1 MIAGDR
7 TVGLPDSSLSVADVP
22 DNPVELHKAMVACT
36 ADPVTTEIYLVGV
49 REPSKL
55 KYRDRYK
62 FNMLCYRIF
71 AIFEQ
76 VYFHS
81 RENTIHKKYFES
93 SHISFMVFLEY
104 PDIRAWWKTNTNMFH
119 PEYREYVS
127 SMIDSVPV
135 RNMDEFEPEHVDTA
149 V

>member
-1 MIAGDR
+1 MNWDAIGAIGEVLGATAVILTLVYLALQIR
-7 TVGLPDSSLSVADVP
+7 KSTLESQMAATRELAI
-22 DNPVELHKAMVACT
+22 ELHKAMGACT

-71 AIFEQ
+71 AILEQ
-76 VYFHS
+76 QYFHS

-93 SHISFMVFLEY
+93 SHILFMYSSNTQEY
-104 PDIRAWWKTNTNMFH
+104 ELGGRQIQTCSIRNIAST
-119 PEYREYVS
+119 YR
-127 SMIDSVPV
+127 
-135 RNMDEFEPEHVDTA
+135 R
-149 V
+149 